1 MNEITTTNRAALSHR
16 SGEEVTAEAML
27 DFVKWVDRGERT
39 TAAYIKNLRQ
49 FAAWLSFSGIT
60 SPTRDDIAAYRDYL
74 GKPHR
79 AISLTPAGWI
89 YRTTAAGDPIEIT
102 CKPSTVAQYIRIVR
116 QFFTWA
122 YNSGRISRNI
132 AEGIRAPKVSNE
144 HKKEALKVE
153 DVAQIESSIKA
164 GALARGEAI
173 TEELKDAAGRIQRNT
188 EQGKRLFAMF
198 MLTVNAGLRTIELAR
213 ANVGDLEEKR
223 GGAWLYIWGKG
234 RSEADQKKA
243 IAPEVLEA
251 LRDYLKTRKD
261 KPTKASPLF
270 VATGNRSG
278 GRRLASTTISTMLK
292 RALVSAGF
300 DSERIT
306 AHSLRH
312 TTGTTVQTMTGNI
325 YATQT
330 YMRHANP
337 ATTEIYLHI
346 DQSEKE
352 AETAQALYNLFHG
365 IKEDDPRSMIER
377 SLQTMSAEKLRQ
389 LAGIVSAMA

>member
-1 MNEITTTNRAALSHR
+1 MNEITTTKRAQLVRR

-27 DFVKWVDRGERT
+27 DFVKWIDRGERT
-39 TAAYIKNLRQ
+39 AAAYIKNLRQ
-49 FAAWLSFSGIT
+49 FAAWLSFSGIK
-60 SPTRDDIAAYRDYL
+60 SPTREDIIAYRDYL
-74 GKPHR
+74 GAPHF
-79 AISLTPAGWI
+79 AISLTPSGWI
-89 YRTTAAGDPIEIT
+89 YRTTAAGDRIEIT
-102 CKPSTVAQYIRIVR
+102 CKPSTIAQYIRIVR
-116 QFFTWA
+116 QFFTWL
-122 YNSGRISRNI
+122 YNTGRIPRNV
-132 AEGIRAPKVSNE
+132 AEGVRAPKVSNE

-153 DVAQIESSIKA
+153 DVAAIEGNILAEATSR
-164 GALARGEAI
+164 GAAI
-173 TEELKDAAGRIQRNT
+173 TDDAKDAAGKFQRNT

-198 MLTVNAGLRTIELAR
+198 MLTVNAGLRTIELSR

-251 LRDYLKTRKD
+251 LRDYLKSRKD

-292 RALVSAGF
+292 GALVSAGY

-312 TTGTTVQTMTGNI
+312 TTGTTIQTMTGNI

-365 IKEDDPRSMIER
+365 IEEDNPRKAIER
-377 SLQTMSAEKLRQ
+377 SLQSMSNDKLRQ

>member
-74 GKPHR
+74 SKPHR

-144 HKKEALKVE
+144 HKKE
-153 DVAQIESSIKA
+153 I
-164 GALARGEAI
+164 
-173 TEELKDAAGRIQRNT
+173 
-188 EQGKRLFAMF
+188 
-198 MLTVNAGLRTIELAR
+198 
-213 ANVGDLEEKR
+213 
-223 GGAWLYIWGKG
+223 
-234 RSEADQKKA
+234 
-243 IAPEVLEA
+243 VLE
-251 LRDYLKTRKD
+251 DYEFFLCNLSTLSPKENTLKYHNK
-261 KPTKASPLF
+261 
-270 VATGNRSG
+270 
-278 GRRLASTTISTMLK
+278 
-292 RALVSAGF
+292 
-300 DSERIT
+300 
-306 AHSLRH
+306 
-312 TTGTTVQTMTGNI
+312 NI
-325 YATQT
+325 YGKLGVSSRKQLIAVAKATC
-330 YMRHANP
+330 
-337 ATTEIYLHI
+337 L
-346 DQSEKE
+346 
-352 AETAQALYNLFHG
+352 
-365 IKEDDPRSMIER
+365 
-377 SLQTMSAEKLRQ
+377 
-389 LAGIVSAMA
+389 

>member
-1 MNEITTTNRAALSHR
+1 MNEITTSNSATLAHR
-16 SGEEVTAEAML
+16 SGEEVTEKAMF
-27 DFVKWVDRGERT
+27 DFVKWIDRGERT

-49 FAAWLSFSGIT
+49 FAAWLSFAGVKT
-60 SPTRDDIAAYRDYL
+60 VTRETIIEYRDYL
-74 GKPHR
+74 SKPHK
-79 AISLTPAGWI
+79 AISLTPGGWV
-89 YRTTAAGDPIEIT
+89 YRKTATGETIEIT
-102 CKPSTVAQYIRIVR
+102 CKASTIAQYVRIVR
-116 QFFTWA
+116 QFFAWVSYKT
-122 YNSGRISRNI
+122 GRPNI
-132 AEGIRAPKVSNE
+132 ADGIRAPKVSNE

-153 DVAQIESSIKA
+153 DIAAIEGRILEGATEKA
-164 GALARGEAI
+164 ETI
-173 TEELKDAAGRIQRNT
+173 TDDAKDAAGKIQRNT

-198 MLTVNAGLRTIELAR
+198 MLTVNAGLRTIELSR

-234 RSEADQKKA
+234 RNEADQKKA

-251 LRDYLKTRKD
+251 IRDYLKSRKD

-278 GRRLASTTISTMLK
+278 GKRLASTTISTMLK
-292 RALVSAGF
+292 GALVSAGF

-352 AETAQALYNLFHG
+352 TETAQALYNLFHG
-365 IKEDDPRSMIER
+365 IEEDNPRKAIER
-377 SLQTMSAEKLRQ
+377 RLQSMSNEKLKQ
-389 LAGIVSAMA
+389 LEGIIAAMA